1 MGEELFSGWGVRTM
15 AAGEG
20 GYDPNSYHNGSVWPH
35 DNAIIAEGLRR
46 YGFHRAANRIA
57 TALIEAAPH
66 FDYRLPEVFA
76 RYPRVSSNGPIE
88 YPTSCSPQ
96 AWAAGSVP
104 LLVRTM
110 LGLDPAP
117 EHHPPE
123 NGPSQKEDASY
134 IRFGNVLK
142 YEDQPK
148 VES

>member
-1 MGEELFSGWGVRTM
+1 M

-57 TALIEAAPH
+57 TALIEAASH

-76 RYPRVSSNGPIE
+76 GYPRVSSNGPIE

-117 EHHPPE
+117 EYHPPE